1 MLRRE
6 LMSLQDRENNRRSNI
21 VGSLIG
27 GTIVDSTIESNK
39 KGINN
44 KADKEV
50 YKPKSYYLSDRL
62 YKAVGLQA
70 ALTGLDKSAIV
81 RSSLTIY
88 LKDILEKYSDALK

>member
-1 MLRRE
+1 
-6 LMSLQDRENNRRSNI
+6 MSLQERENNRRSSV
-21 VGSLIG
+21 VGSIIG
-27 GTIVDSTIESNK
+27 GINADCDSTIESNK
-39 KGINN
+39 GNINN

-81 RSSLTIY
+81 RSALTIY
-88 LKDILEKYSDALK
+88 LKDILEKYSDALKR